1 MAAEKT
7 YNPAEP
13 VAITLTMEQWQT
25 VRHWLQY
32 CADYHKCKKA
42 EVLANCK
49 DHHTAAQ
56 LVAGHETAAA
66 QAETV
71 CKIIETAIMED
82 STNEPITA

>member
-1 MAAEKT
+1 MENKQ

-13 VAITLTMEQWQT
+13 LAITLTMEQWQT

-32 CADYHKCKKA
+32 GADYHMCKKA

-49 DHHTAAQ
+49 DHHMAAQ

-71 CKIIETAIMED
+71 CKIIEATIYPAPPQTE
-82 STNEPITA
+82 